1 MIHFD
6 FANGPK
12 MAIAAPTPD
21 EAEELFA
28 FFREETDVKW
38 AGREVLTDTL
48 WHIFK
53 EGTVYRI
60 GAHGSGLQVGW
71 RKYSLKAGYKIY
83 SVDQFIAEHR
93 TEEDDGET
101 PDLSG
106 LL

>member
-6 FANGPK
+6 FAYGPK

-38 AGREVLTDTL
+38 AGREALTDTL
-48 WHIFK
+48 WSFIREK
-53 EGTVYRI
+53 TVYHI
-60 GAHGSGLQVGW
+60 GTHHSGLQVGEVE
-71 RKYSLKAGYKIY
+71 YALKSGYKIY

>member
-12 MAIAAPTPD
+12 MFIAAPTPD

-28 FFREETDVKW
+28 FFREETDVEW
-38 AGREVLTDTL
+38 AGREVLIDTR
-48 WHIFK
+48 WRFFK
-53 EGTVYRI
+53 ETTGYQIGTHRN
-60 GAHGSGLQVGW
+60 GLQVGVVE
-71 RKYSLKAGYKIY
+71 YALKAGYKIY